1 MTRHQPA
8 SELTSDADGVLLA
21 MIDRTQAVIHFTP
34 EGVIL
39 KANANFLN
47 ALGYSDADV
56 IGQHHRIFVD
66 PTYGRSPAYR
76 RFWERLALGESFT
89 DQFPRITRQGNM
101 IWIQS
106 TYGPCFDAKGQVV
119 RVVKIATD
127 VTERRHAIADLARGL
142 EKLSEGDLTH
152 RITISP
158 QPDLA
163 MLGEVFNRT
172 MEDWNRLVGR
182 VDAVARHVQ
191 DSSARLGKASDN
203 LSARTVIQATALRDT
218 GTSVDGMS
226 AMLRTAVADAR
237 STDAVAMRTGEMIK
251 VSGKLLENVMAA
263 MVLIQTSSERIAH
276 FLSVIDGIS
285 MQTNLLALNASI
297 EAARA
302 GPAGRGFA
310 VVAAEVR
317 QLAQRS
323 ADSSQEISALMA
335 EARRHVGDGV
345 ELVERVGR
353 EVGAIFDGVESLA
366 GNVGAMVQ
374 GMMAQ
379 TETLSQITEAVRQLD
394 QVTGQNAEM
403 VVQTNR
409 ETQVLSRATSELAAE
424 ISVFR
429 VSAAVAAGGR
439 AASAVGVSAAG

>member
-1 MTRHQPA
+1 MIHRPIDPA
-8 SELTSDADGVLLA
+8 GLRDADSALLA
-21 MIDRTQAVIHFTP
+21 MIDRTQAVIDFSP
-34 EGVIL
+34 DGVIL
-39 KANANFLN
+39 KANANFLST
-47 ALGYSDADV
+47 LDYSEADV
-56 IGQHHRIFVD
+56 IGKHHRIFVD
-66 PTYGRSPAYR
+66 PAYGKSPAYR
-76 RFWERLALGESFT
+76 RFWGRLAAGESFT
-89 DQFPRITRQGNM
+89 DQFPRITRQGRE
-101 IWIQS
+101 IWIQA
-106 TYGPCFDAKGQVV
+106 TYGPCFDAQGKVV

-127 VTERRHAIADLARGL
+127 VTERRRAIADVARGL

-152 RITISP
+152 RITISR

-163 MLGEVFNRT
+163 MLGQVFNRM
-172 MEDWNRLVGR
+172 MEDWNRLIGR

-203 LSARTVIQATALRDT
+203 LSARTVMQATALRDN
-218 GTSVDGMS
+218 GALVDGMS
-226 AMLRTAVADAR
+226 AMLRKALADAR

-251 VSGKLLENVMAA
+251 TSGQLIDNVMAA
-263 MVLIQTSSERIAH
+263 MVLVQSSSERIAH

-323 ADSSQEISALMA
+323 ADSSREISALMA

-345 ELVERVGR
+345 DLVERVGR

-366 GNVGAMVQ
+366 GNVGEMVQ

-379 TETLSQITEAVRQLD
+379 TDALSQITEALRQLD

-409 ETQVLSRATSELAAE
+409 ETQVLSRSTTELAAE

-429 VSAAVAAGGR
+429 GSAAAAADGR
-439 AASAVGVSAAG
+439 VASAVGGSAAG

>member
-47 ALGYSDADV
+47 ALGYSEADV

-66 PTYGRSPAYR
+66 PTYGRSPDYR
-76 RFWERLALGESFT
+76 RFWERLAQGESFT

-101 IWIQS
+101 IWIQA

-152 RITISP
+152 RITISR

>member
-47 ALGYSDADV
+47 ALGYSEADV

-89 DQFPRITRQGNM
+89 DQLPRITRQGNM
-101 IWIQS
+101 IWIQA

-152 RITISP
+152 RITISR